1 MIRQPLVSII
11 TITYN
16 AEATLERTIESVR
29 RQNYPNI
36 EYIIIDGASKD
47 GTLAI
52 IERNKDIVTTYISES
67 DNGIYDAMNKGLDR
81 ATGEY
86 VWFMNS
92 GDELADEAVLSKAI
106 QNAPEEADVLYGE
119 TVVTDMQGS
128 IIGERRLSLTEELTW
143 RSFRKGMVVCHQSFI
158 AKRSLCGNYDTKY
171 KYSADFDWCLNIL
184 KQSNIVYDTKLVLSR
199 FLDGGF
205 TKQHIIPGLK
215 ERFRIMV
222 NNYGLIKTICYH
234 IPISIKFFSYWIL
247 KGRF

>member
-92 GDELADEAVLSKAI
+92 GDELADEVVLSKAI

-119 TVVTDMQGS
+119 TVVTDMKGS

-158 AKRSLCGNYDTKY
+158 AKRSLCGSYDTKY

-184 KQSNIVYDTKLVLSR
+184 KKSNIVYDTKLVLSR